1 MTISVRDPWSGY
13 QLDVDL
19 RTVAAEMTAR
29 EQKKLFKQMGLYISD
44 EDCQRAMD
52 DLEAAI
58 LESRAEAAKQILAGE
73 WPVQRPLSTDVLY
86 RFAAA
91 QLPIVMSVCKKPNI
105 LIKYE
110 EEKEK
115 KK

>member
-58 LESRAEAAKQILAGE
+58 QILAGE

-115 KK
+115 K

>member
-1 MTISVRDPWSGY
+1 MIVSVRDPCSGY

-19 RTVAAEMTAR
+19 RNAAAEMTAR

-52 DLEAAI
+52 DLAAAI
-58 LESRAEAAKQILAGE
+58 QESRKETADKILAGNR
-73 WPVQRPLSTDVLY
+73 PVPRPLPVEVLK
-86 RFAAA
+86 RFADA
-91 QLPIVMSVCKKPNI
+91 QLPIVMSVCKKPEM
-105 LIKYE
+105 LLKYE

-115 KK
+115 K